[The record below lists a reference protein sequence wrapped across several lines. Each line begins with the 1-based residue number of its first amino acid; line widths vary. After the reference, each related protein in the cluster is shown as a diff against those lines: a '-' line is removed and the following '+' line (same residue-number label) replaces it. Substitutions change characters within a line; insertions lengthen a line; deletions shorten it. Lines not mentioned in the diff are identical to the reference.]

1 MSTTIEHSEQLG
13 ELTKALVA
21 AQAEFPAIPKTS
33 ENPFFKSKYADL
45 ADVKAITVPI
55 TTKHGLAVTQ
65 HPSHN
70 DRGDTLVTMLLHTS
84 GQFIKAEMEL
94 HLAKTDAQG
103 QGSALTYARRYAY
116 MAALDLVADEDDDGH
131 QASQPQRNRSGGKP
145 KAQTSARQSQPQP
158 TRTVDSETGEIQ
170 EAPNVSEVIGQLSQ
184 EGRKQLLDKMRAAN
198 FPDVQPNDLAPGAQK
213 QVIKWAEE
221 IKKAKDAG
229 APF

>member
-13 ELTKALVA
+13 ELTTALVA

-70 DRGDTLVTMLLHTS
+70 DKGDTLVTMLLHTS

-131 QASQPQRNRSGGKP
+131 QASQPSRSRSGGKP
-145 KAQTSARQSQPQP
+145 KAQTSARQSQSQSS
-158 TRTVDSETGEIQ
+158 RTVDTETGEIS
-170 EAPNVSEVIGQLSQ
+170 EPPNVQAAIEKLDQ
-184 EGRKQLLDKMRAAN
+184 EGRTKLLDKMKEKNYPELDALPPAA
-198 FPDVQPNDLAPGAQK
+198 AK
-213 QVIKWAEE
+213 QVLKWIGELQEAQD
-221 IKKAKDAG
+221 KG
-229 APF
+229 APFE